1 MVAGR
6 ESDIA
11 VANVRLDTLERNVQ
25 AMNAV
30 VTNVASTQAVTVY
43 QQSENKTMFETL
55 QRSIADLR
63 TDIAD
68 RMDTAKNANSLRID
82 NVEEKLEALSRWRWI
97 LVGGGAVIGFILTVI
112 ISNLDKLAI
121 LFV

>member
-1 MVAGR
+1 MVDGH
-6 ESDIA
+6 ESEIA
-11 VANVRLDTLERNVQ
+11 VARVRLDALERNVQ

-43 QQSENKTMFETL
+43 QQSENKNMFETL
-55 QRSIADLR
+55 QRSIAELR
-63 TDIAD
+63 SDIAT

-82 NVEEKLEALSRWRWI
+82 SVEQKVESLSRWRWI
-97 LVGGGAVIGFILTVI
+97 LIGGGAVLGFII
-112 ISNLDKLAI
+112 GNLDKLAI